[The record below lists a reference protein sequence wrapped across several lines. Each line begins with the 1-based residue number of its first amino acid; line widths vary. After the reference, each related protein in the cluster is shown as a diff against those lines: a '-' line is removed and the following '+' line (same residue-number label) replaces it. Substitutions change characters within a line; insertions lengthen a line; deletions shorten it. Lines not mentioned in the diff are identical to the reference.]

1 MGTNSVVPVFEHW
14 ETTLGLYKS
23 SAKWGSSKCCSNAIH
38 LGPFD
43 TSR

>member
-1 MGTNSVVPVFEHW
+1 MGTNSIVPVFEHW
-14 ETTLGLYKS
+14 EATLGLYKFYV
-23 SAKWGSSKCCSNAIH
+23 KWGSSKFCPNALH